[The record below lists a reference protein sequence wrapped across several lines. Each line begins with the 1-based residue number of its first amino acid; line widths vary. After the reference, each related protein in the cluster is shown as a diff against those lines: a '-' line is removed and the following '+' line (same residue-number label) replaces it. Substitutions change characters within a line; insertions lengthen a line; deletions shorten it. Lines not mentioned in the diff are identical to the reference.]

1 MIIALGWRPFLAV
14 SLTLL
19 VVLLLHARAIPPTIL
34 GVLLLTLA
42 LRVWQRKHGQMRT
55 HWALRLAL
63 LFGLAAL
70 VWASLGNL
78 FGREAGSALLA
89 CMLVLKLLETHTRR
103 DARVLVA
110 VAFFF
115 AMCAFLFE
123 QGIVQT
129 IATFVAVVLALATL
143 YELEPDHATGPS
155 VESHWPLSREAAR
168 TGLRHVLFALPFA
181 AVCFLFFPR
190 LSAPMWG
197 APEDAFGARTG
208 LSDTMEPGAI
218 SALALDDTPVMRVEF
233 QGALPPPE
241 QRYWRGMVFWWFDG
255 STWTGANALDGVE
268 RATRRSQVLA
278 IDNAADAVSY
288 EVFLEPTD
296 QRWLFQLD
304 MPVAAPED
312 ATLTADRQTRANQPV
327 SSLLRYTGRSV
338 PTYRMSGELPQLQ
351 RAIALRIPADGNPRA
366 RALAAQWREQTS
378 DPRALAERALAMFNA
393 AFVYSLEP
401 PLAAGDPVDDFLFT
415 TKIGFCEHYASAFV
429 FLMRAAG
436 VPARVVVGF
445 YGGYRNAAGNYLL
458 VRRADAHAWT
468 EIWIDGEGWVRIDPT
483 SAVAPERVQESARD
497 ALARSGGWM
506 SEGWLGSIRDRLDV
520 LGYWWNRAVVEFSA
534 ARQRNFLADLGLD
547 KSDYLTLTALLV
559 GGTLLAL
566 ALAAWF
572 GRPRRARAADPVLA
586 AWRAWCAK
594 LARAGVP
601 RAAQEGPRDFGE
613 RAAAALPEHAE
624 TIRAFT
630 ADFVALRYAAD
641 DATSPRARAF
651 VRGVARYR
659 VTHTRAG
666 AATKPR
672 RGASST

>member
-1 MIIALGWRPFLAV
+1 MTVTLAWRPFLAV

-19 VVLLLHARAIPPTIL
+19 VVLSLHARAIPPTIL

-42 LRVWQRKHGQMRT
+42 LRVWQRKHGQMRA

-63 LFGLAAL
+63 MLGLAAM
-70 VWASLGNL
+70 VWASLGNI

-123 QGIVQT
+123 QGMLQT
-129 IATFVAVVLALATL
+129 LATFVAVVLALATL
-143 YELEPDHATGPS
+143 YELEPDRPVS
-155 VESHWPLSREAAR
+155 PNVESHWPLSRDAAR
-168 TGLRHVLFALPFA
+168 AGLRYVLFALPFA
-181 AVCFLFFPR
+181 AVCFMFFPR

-218 SALALDDTPVMRVEF
+218 SALALDDTPVMRVQF
-233 QGALPPPE
+233 QGDTPPPD

-255 STWTGANALDGVE
+255 STWTGANALEGVE
-268 RATRRSQVLA
+268 RATRRSQIIAL
-278 IDNAADAVSY
+278 DNAAESISY

-304 MPVAAPED
+304 MPVSAPED

-327 SSLLRYTGRSV
+327 SNLLRYAGRSV
-338 PTYRMSGELPQLQ
+338 PNYRMSGELPQLQ
-351 RAIALRIPADGNPRA
+351 RAIALRIPSDGNPRA
-366 RALAAQWREQTS
+366 RALAEQWRRQTD
-378 DPRALAERALAMFNA
+378 DPRALVRQALAMFNA
-393 AFVYSLEP
+393 SFVYSLEP
-401 PLAAGDPVDDFLFT
+401 PLASGDPVDDFLFN
-415 TKIGFCEHYASAFV
+415 TKIGFCEHYASAFA

-436 VPARVVVGF
+436 VPARIVVGF
-445 YGGYRNAAGNYLL
+445 YGGYRNAAGNYLV

-468 EIWIDGEGWVRIDPT
+468 EVWLDGEGWVRIDPT
-483 SAVAPERVQESARD
+483 SAVAPERVQADARD
-497 ALARSGGWM
+497 ALARSSGWLGD
-506 SEGWLGSIRDRLDV
+506 GWLGSIRDRLDL

-534 ARQRNFLADLGLD
+534 ARQRNFLEEMGL
-547 KSDYLTLTALLV
+547 KSTDYRILTGLLI

-566 ALAAWF
+566 ALAAWL
-572 GRPRRARAADPVLA
+572 GRPRRTRAHDPVLT
-586 AWRAWCAK
+586 AWRLWCAK
-594 LARAGVP
+594 LARAGVS
-601 RAAQEGPRDFGE
+601 RAAQEGPLDFAA
-613 RAAAALPEHAE
+613 RAATALPEHAD

-630 ADFVALRYAAD
+630 ADFVALRYAD
-641 DATSPRARAF
+641 NDATAARAHAF
-651 VRGVARYR
+651 ARGVARYR
-659 VTHTRAG
+659 LTRAR
-666 AATKPR
+666 APRATKR
-672 RGASST
+672 DGNTSST